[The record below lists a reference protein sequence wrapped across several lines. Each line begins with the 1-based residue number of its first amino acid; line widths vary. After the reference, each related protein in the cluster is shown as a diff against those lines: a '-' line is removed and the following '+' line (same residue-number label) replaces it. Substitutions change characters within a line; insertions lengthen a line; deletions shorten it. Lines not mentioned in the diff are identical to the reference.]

1 MSSYAESP
9 RQPLPR
15 RKLALMKEYELLS
28 YGNAASRF
36 DADRFFHVM
45 GRGWYIEI
53 SGGEIGPFPTQARA
67 TRFFREISRP
77 GPEPSREAVPAAVTL
92 H

>member
-1 MSSYAESP
+1 MSSYAESQ

-45 GRGWYIEI
+45 GHGWYIEI
-53 SGGEIGPFPTQARA
+53 SGGEIGPFPTHA
-67 TRFFREISRP
+67 TAENFFREINRSSA
-77 GPEPSREAVPAAVTL
+77 EPARETVPANVRL